1 MAASMISGN
10 KATPVKQSNYL
21 IAHKS
26 FYQCFPFPFFRSNT
40 DIEAQNGTPVRNS
53 TPFDM
58 EVDSLNAS
66 RGHNTSKPRGT
77 FYENPPVDQERLVS
91 SL

>member
-1 MAASMISGN
+1 MISGN
-10 KATPVKQSNYL
+10 KATPVKQNNCP

-26 FYQCFPFPFFRSNT
+26 LYQYFSFPFFRSNA
-40 DIEAQNGTPVRNS
+40 DIEGQSGTPARNS

-66 RGHNTSKPRGT
+66 RGHDASKPRGT
-77 FYENPPVDQERLVS
+77 FYENPTMDKERLVS